1 MADVVTRLVVESKEY
16 DSKIARAT
24 SGLTQFEKKCREV
37 GGTLEFVEK
46 EDLDFVKALGQMDTV
61 ATTATGK
68 LGELKKAFTEL
79 SVQYKNLT
87 DEEKKSPYGQAL
99 AGSLEQIKG
108 RIGELGGQLSEVGKE
123 MQTNGSLV
131 DRFADSLGQLG
142 PAGQMAGKL
151 LKGAF
156 GPVGIAIAAVVGVIH
171 QLVEAFKRN

>member
-24 SGLTQFEKKCREV
+24 QGLTQFEKKCREV

-46 EDLDFVKALGQMDTV
+46 EDLDFVKAIGHMDTV
-61 ATTATGK
+61 ASTATGK

-99 AGSLEQIKG
+99 AGSLDQIKG
-108 RIGELGGQLSEVGKE
+108 RIGDLSGQLGEVGKE
-123 MQTNGSLV
+123 MQTSGGFV
-131 DRFADSLGQLG
+131 DKFSDSLGQLG

-156 GPVGIAIAAVVGVIH
+156 GPVGIARRV
-171 QLVEAFKRN
+171 R